1 MQTMNAEDLKLEL
14 QKEIAGYC
22 CFCGKPNAISVTEPI
37 DDTKK
42 VYKHLYWSCKDCLS
56 KHQK

>member
-1 MQTMNAEDLKLEL
+1 MNAEDLKLEL